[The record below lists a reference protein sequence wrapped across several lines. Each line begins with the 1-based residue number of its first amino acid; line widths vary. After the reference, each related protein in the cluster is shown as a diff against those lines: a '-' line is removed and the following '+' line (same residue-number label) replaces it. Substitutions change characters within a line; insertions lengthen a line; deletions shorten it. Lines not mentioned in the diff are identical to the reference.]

1 MNQSWSWFFYIFHVG
16 VGGGDRSSTESN
28 CIISVTTEGKNAL
41 APWGSEKGHPS
52 LVAEMIFQ
60 RRAHLSGCE
69 MGHGT

>member
-1 MNQSWSWFFYIFHVG
+1 MNQSWSCFFYIFH

-52 LVAEMIFQ
+52 LVAEKIFQ